1 MALTHIPGLVEGL
14 ADPSGDPLAS
24 RAGSLVA
31 QSEWSGSIGDA
42 QDPGT
47 RTDGDR
53 QVYVVFLQ
61 GMPQGEALAVRVTDL
76 LERVEAG
83 QEAAPR
89 LFGNI
94 GGFAAS
100 LSQEQA
106 TRLAAQAG
114 VASVEADHPVGM
126 IRPIPA
132 PSPDQELKLAEPVAQ
147 SKVDSSAVGTRAL
160 TSYANT
166 TASSGETLPWGVRSV
181 WGGLDLTNQGN
192 FGIGTYAFVI
202 DSGVLSTTGDLRLNT
217 AWARSW
223 ISGETP
229 FTDGNG
235 HGTHVAGTIAA
246 LANGKGVVGVAPG
259 AEVVPLK
266 VFDSSGGGA
275 STATVADAINYAV
288 GVINANA
295 LDKSKVVINMSLGG
309 PADSTLETAVRNAAS
324 QGIRFA
330 IAAGNDGKDVD
341 GYSPA
346 NAGDAANV
354 FTTSA
359 VDSAYAMASWSNWDR
374 IDATDSV
381 DDVDFAA
388 PGVGV
393 LSYYKNG
400 ALTNLSG
407 TSMATPHVAGLL
419 LMGGIS
425 AGDAVK
431 PYIANTAD
439 PFALAANT
447 SFSASYALSSAG
459 SVIEGNSLAVSVA
472 TNQVAANT
480 TLYWRFSGSGI
491 TGSDFTNGQL
501 TGTALVQA
509 DGSAVINVGAAN
521 DGLAESSETLKLELF
536 TSSTFSGA
544 VASTNVVIQDPA
556 AAPPPGLV
564 LWGTTASDSIT
575 GGAGND
581 RIAGVP
587 ATGATASALGA
598 PQIDTLTGGQG
609 ADVFLLGDSVRGVY
623 YNDGDA
629 TKNGSADAAQ
639 IRDFQSG
646 LDKLQLFSGSYFTT
660 VSAGVTTL
668 YLDSNKNGAL
678 NLSGSSPDEI
688 IATIQGSAVRSTD
701 IIWV

>member
-1 MALTHIPGLVEGL
+1 MALALIPGPVDGVMEPGHAPLDL
-14 ADPSGDPLAS
+14 PS
-24 RAGSLVA
+24 GSLVA
-31 QSEWSGSIGDA
+31 QSEWSGSSRDEPAPVSVGD
-42 QDPGT
+42 GE
-47 RTDGDR
+47 R
-53 QVYVVFLQ
+53 QIYVVFLQ
-61 GMPQGEALAVRVTDL
+61 GRPQGDALAARVTDL
-76 LERVEAG
+76 LAEVEAG

-106 TRLAAQAG
+106 TRLATLAG
-114 VASVEADHPVGM
+114 VASVEADHPVGL
-126 IRPIPA
+126 IKPIPA
-132 PSPDQELKLAEPVAQ
+132 PSPELEIKLAEPLAQ
-147 SKVDSSAVGTRAL
+147 SSVDATSVGPRAL
-160 TSYANT
+160 SSYSNT
-166 TASSGETLPWGVRSV
+166 AASSGETLTWGVRSV
-181 WGGLDLTNQGN
+181 WGGQDLTNQGN

-202 DSGVLSTTGDLRLNT
+202 DSGVLATTGDLRLNT

-266 VFDSSGGGA
+266 VFDSNGGGA
-275 STATVADAINYAV
+275 SSATVADAINYAV

-309 PADSTLETAVRNAAS
+309 LADSTLETAVRNAAS

-330 IAAGNDGKDVD
+330 IAAGNDGKDAD

-354 FTTSA
+354 YTTSA
-359 VDSAYAMASWSNWDR
+359 VDSTYTMASWSNWDR

-388 PGVGV
+388 PGVSV

-425 AGDAVK
+425 AGDAVT
-431 PYIANTAD
+431 PAIANSAD

-459 SVIEGNSLAVSVA
+459 SVSEGSSLAVSVA
-472 TNQVAANT
+472 TNQVAAST

-491 TGSDFTNGQL
+491 SSSDFTNGL
-501 TGTALVQA
+501 LSGSTTVQS
-509 DGSAVINVGAAN
+509 DGSAVINVAAAN
-521 DGLAESSETLKLELF
+521 DGLAESDETLKVELF
-536 TSSTFSGA
+536 TSSTYSSA
-544 VASTNVVIQDPA
+544 IASTNVVIKNA
-556 AAPPPGLV
+556 SATAPTNLV
-564 LWGTTASDSIT
+564 LWGTTGSDSIS

-587 ATGATASALGA
+587 ASGATTSAPGA
-598 PQIDTLTGGQG
+598 AQIDTLTGGLG
-609 ADVFLLGDSVRGVY
+609 SDVFVLGDSARGIY
-623 YNDGDA
+623 YDDGDP
-629 TKNGSADAAQ
+629 TRTGSGNAAR

-646 LDKLQLFSGSYFTT
+646 VDKVQLYSGSYFT
-660 VSAGVTTL
+660 SASLGTTTL
-668 YLDSNKNGAL
+668 YLDSNKNGSL
-678 NLSGSSPDEI
+678 DLSGSSCDEV
-688 IATIQGSAVRSTD
+688 IATIQGSSVRSTD
-701 IIWV
+701 IIWA